1 MKLSYRGFT
10 HSAAVKNIPAAPAA
24 AILAKR
30 LPNKSDATNRRQ
42 GFHVMWVMKK

>member
-10 HSAAVKNIPAAPAA
+10 HSAAVKNILAAPA

-42 GFHVMWVMKK
+42 GFRVMWVMKK